1 MTVPVARPERVQSLG
16 EEIANGITHGLGVV
30 ASLVALPFLMMAG
43 LPHGAGVV
51 VGNVVFGASLV
62 LLYLTSTLYHSLAR
76 NRAKLV
82 FRILDH
88 SAIYILIAGTY
99 TPFLFGVLRGAWGW
113 SLFGV
118 VWGIAVLGVV
128 VTAVLGVRFPR
139 ASLAVYILM
148 GWLIVI
154 AAKPLITH
162 LPPAGLAW
170 LAAGGLAY
178 TGGTAFYGFK
188 RLRYHHTIWHL
199 FVLTGSFCHF
209 IAVLRYAAPPL
220 A

>member
-1 MTVPVARPERVQSLG
+1 MTRPERIQSLG
-16 EEIANGITHGLGVV
+16 EEIANAITHGLG
-30 ASLVALPFLMMAG
+30 ALGSLVALPFLVLAG

-51 VGNVVFGASLV
+51 AGNIVFGVSLL

-118 VWGIAVLGVV
+118 VWGIAVLGIV
-128 VTAVLGVRFPR
+128 VTSVLGVKYPR
-139 ASLAVYILM
+139 ASVAVYILM
-148 GWLIVI
+148 GWMIVV
-154 AAKPLITH
+154 AVKPLITY

-178 TGGTAFYGFK
+178 TGGTAFYGWG
-188 RLRYHHTIWHL
+188 RLRYHHAIWHL
-199 FVLTGSFCHF
+199 FVLTGSICHF
-209 IAVLRYAAPPL
+209 VAVLRYAAPPL

>member
-1 MTVPVARPERVQSLG
+1 MRPERVQSLG
-16 EEIANGITHGLGVV
+16 EEIANGITHGLG
-30 ASLVALPFLMMAG
+30 AALSLVALPFLVIAG

-51 VGNVVFGASLV
+51 IGNVVFGASLV

-76 NRAKLV
+76 NRAKRV

-128 VTAVLGVRFPR
+128 VTSVLGVRFPR
-139 ASLAVYILM
+139 ASVAVYILM

-178 TGGTAFYGFK
+178 TGGTAFYGWK
-188 RLRYHHTIWHL
+188 RLRYQHTIWHL
-199 FVLTGSFCHF
+199 FVLTGSVCHF
-209 IAVLRYAAPPL
+209 VAVLRYAAPSV